1 MYPYGEGTA
10 PDGSP
15 MAAINVRCL
24 EDIELDSIPVSH
36 FDGRS
41 L

>member
-1 MYPYGEGTA
+1 
-10 PDGSP
+10 

-24 EDIELDSIPVSH
+24 EGVDFSSLPVNH

-41 L
+41 H